1 MIEISQNIFEIVLLG
16 FNKLWNEKV
25 DESKI
30 EFKSHPIVVKHENYK
45 YEIIE
50 DAKNQ
55 LLKKLGKKPILFL
68 V

>member
-1 MIEISQNIFEIVLLG
+1 MTEISQNIFEIVHSG
-16 FNKLWNEKV
+16 FNKLLTERI

-30 EFKSHPIVVKHENYK
+30 DLKNHPVIEKHENYK

-55 LLKKLGKKPILFL
+55 LLLKTWKESDNNF
-68 V
+68 